1 MDAMNR
7 FTETL
12 QSIRPSTLSKVT
24 LALSALLGAEA
35 VVRCAV
41 MARRGDRPR
50 TWLAATTAV
59 SWGIAVA
66 VNLVNLRHELA
77 EEQAGEATD
86 GDGTDDE
93 LVFSTSTPER

>member
-1 MDAMNR
+1 MNR

-24 LALSALLGAEA
+24 LALSTLLGVEA

-41 MARRGDRPR
+41 MARGGDRAR
-50 TWLAATTAV
+50 TRLAATTAV
-59 SWGIAVA
+59 SWGIAAV
-66 VNLVNLRHELA
+66 VNLVNLHHELA
-77 EEQAGEATD
+77 EERARQVAD
-86 GDGTDDE
+86 GDGSDDE